1 MSFLGGPECSTASNP
16 LSQFQKHTQGDNAL
30 QRDRLV
36 NSGPGAVGG
45 FRSTAAPGAHDQA
58 MNGFLGGGPGLQN
71 NMGPMLINPSVDAQM
86 RAGAPPQAN
95 WAQDFRVAG
104 QMPMNPAFKPPGA
117 APFSSDEFAK
127 FHAAQHGPASS
138 SQMQHALPSTAA
150 SAHMQQMNRPMMG
163 MNMGMISPGM
173 GFGAMNQHPMYQP
186 AQYQQPQPQQAED
199 KGKGKEVVELDDHK
213 WEEQFAELEL
223 LEKEVQKESGV
234 DLDQSDKAMQAE
246 TSAAGDFES
255 IWKGI
260 QAEAAANKEFDLAG
274 LDGDWQAQFPEFS
287 DVGRFNDVG
296 RFSETWVDNY
306 TFESDNIFANSKNAY
321 DEGVKIMKEGGNLSL
336 AALAFEAAV
345 QQNPNHVEAWVNL
358 GSAQAQNE
366 KETAAIRAHE
376 HALKLDP
383 ANATALMG
391 LAVSYTNEG
400 YEAKAYRSLERWL
413 AAKYPQ
419 VTSPASL
426 SAPADLG
433 YTDRAELHSGVT
445 DSFIRAAQLSPDGEH
460 MDPDVQ
466 VGLGVLFYGV
476 EQFDKAIDCFQ
487 SALASSQMGT
497 VNQRDQVH
505 LLWNRLGATLAN
517 SGRPEEA
524 VAAYQHALSIN
535 PNFVRAR
542 YNLGVSCININCYEE
557 AASHLLAALDL
568 HKSIAKSA
576 RSRAYEILG
585 GGGGEASGNIDAQLD
600 RMMAMNMSTTL
611 YDTLRRVFN
620 LMGRPDLTSKVVA
633 GVDPAVFKG
642 EFDF

>member
-16 LSQFQKHTQGDNAL
+16 LAQFQKHTQGGNAH
-30 QRDRLV
+30 QHDRLV
-36 NSGPGAVGG
+36 NTGPGAVGG
-45 FRSTAAPGAHDQA
+45 FRSAAAPGAHDQA
-58 MNGFLGGGPGLQN
+58 MNGFLSGGAGLQN
-71 NMGPMLINPSVDAQM
+71 NMGPHMLLNPSVDAQM
-86 RAGAPPQAN
+86 RAGPPMPQQSN
-95 WAQDFRVAG
+95 WAQDFRAAP
-104 QMPMNPAFKPPGA
+104 QMPMAPG
-117 APFSSDEFAK
+117 FSSDEFAK
-127 FHAAQHGPASS
+127 FHAMQQGPAAGP
-138 SQMQHALPSTAA
+138 MQHQQPQNQHAHPMAA
-150 SAHMQQMNRPMMG
+150 SAHHHMQQLNRPMVGGMG
-163 MNMGMISPGM
+163 MNMGY
-173 GFGAMNQHPMYQP
+173 MNQPSMYQ
-186 AQYQQPQPQQAED
+186 QFQQPQQAD
-199 KGKGKEVVELDDHK
+199 AKGKGKAVVELDDHK
-213 WEEQFAELEL
+213 WEEQFAELEMF
-223 LEKEVQKESGV
+223 EKEAQR
-234 DLDQSDKAMQAE
+234 DAE
-246 TSAAGDFES
+246 QQQQPDGKTETNAAGDFES

-274 LDGDWQAQFPEFS
+274 LGEDWQAQFPEFS
-287 DVGRFNDVG
+287 DVGRFSD
-296 RFSETWVDNY
+296 RFDDSIVEDY
-306 TFESDNIFANSKNAY
+306 TFEADNIFAKQNNAF

-345 QQNPNHVEAWVNL
+345 QQNPNHVEAWVQL

-376 HALKLDP
+376 HALRLDP
-383 ANATALMG
+383 GNTTALMG

-413 AAKYPQ
+413 SSKYPH
-419 VTSPASL
+419 VVSPAAL
-426 SAPADLG
+426 GAPADLG
-433 YTDRAELHSGVT
+433 YTDRAALHASVT
-445 DSFIRAAQLSPDGEH
+445 ESFIRAAQLSPDGEH

-487 SALASSQMGT
+487 SALSSSQIGS

-542 YNLGVSCININCYEE
+542 YNLGVSCININCHQE
-557 AASHLLAALDL
+557 AAAHLLAALDM

-576 RSRAYEILG
+576 RTRAHEILG
-585 GGGGEASGNIDAQLD
+585 GGEGSSSGGNGIDARID
-600 RMMAMNMSTTL
+600 RMMAQNMSTTL
-611 YDTLRRVFN
+611 HDTLRRVFN

-633 GVDPAVFKG
+633 GVDPEVFRTWEDWWFCTK
-642 EFDF
+642 